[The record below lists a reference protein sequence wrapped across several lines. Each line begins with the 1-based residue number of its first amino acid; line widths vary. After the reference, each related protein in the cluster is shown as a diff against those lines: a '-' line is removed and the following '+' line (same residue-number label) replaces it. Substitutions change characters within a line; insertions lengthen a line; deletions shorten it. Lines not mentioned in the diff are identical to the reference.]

1 MPRSSRSKS
10 HKQSK
15 HSSREYTDFDEDVK
29 MKERNDNSDGK
40 KNGVSVKDSKDSL
53 ASGEKRKLGKDLDG
67 SHANG
72 SVSEEYATPSKR
84 RKDKIHGGS
93 DRWNGDVG
101 EEKSEVVNVD
111 DKKLKSK
118 DLVKVVGESK
128 SKTSRKHDVDSASV
142 VVVEKDGSKSGSG
155 SRSEK
160 RSDKESGRKEGR
172 QIKEN
177 KETKDK
183 DRGSERERKIH
194 DSKREVEA
202 VPTQVDNQPSKRGR
216 EHNEWPIE
224 EELRNIELEKEL
236 EKRMRRREGY
246 SDKDRYQDDVKD
258 DDERILSTKSGH
270 AKDSDDE
277 RILSTKSG
285 HAKDSKHK
293 DEVYGDKFRE
303 GSNRETRPKED
314 KCRNDGDPVSKSR
327 DVKYRG
333 ENGKGSKHKD
343 DKYREDGEKV
353 RREDKYHEDGNR
365 DVRNKDRKNHDDGD
379 RDSRRRDEK
388 HREGGGR
395 VEKNRD
401 DKHMQDDNRD
411 YRHKEERYREDG
423 DRDHRHKNSRPRDD
437 TDREKRVR
445 DPKHRD
451 VHASRAHSSEVD
463 TKNMKDDMDADLSHG
478 QKNKRSGSPIYDD
491 RVARH
496 KDDKDRRI
504 DNDKD
509 ERSMNDAKVDPTP
522 ERGRPS
528 SRNDMEITG
537 NHSRHRSSP
546 SNKFYPTRDHHR
558 ISKQEETK
566 YRDSVHEERACH
578 NVNSN
583 RYFTSAPGQSDKISS
598 RSLEKITQK
607 DDNFIDDLSVER
619 HRRSDARSSPLVDSS
634 PSSASNGRRHLNRLD
649 VRRNLDVDELGQRSS
664 GSKDAKEYSDKDG
677 KVNHKLVMEVHPDN
691 DLSHVDGDNWSV
703 SSPYVR
709 SGPFSGNHKSLL
721 PLQPLYRTGS
731 DSPLGFGSS
740 EDDRSKSNG
749 RHRRSGDS
757 NMGRPQS
764 NWKNVPNWPS
774 PLTNGGY
781 IPFQHIPPPIF
792 NPAMQQFVP
801 PIFGRPPMQVNHA
814 GMPYHVPD
822 GDRFSG
828 HGHPLWRNQLEESI
842 PPPIHS
848 WETNN
853 AVFGDGS
860 HGYGRLDW
868 DHGRTQLNNQMWE
881 SSADLW
887 KGQDSHKIDH
897 SVNRPTDEFWSG
909 PTGQHVEN
917 EHSQPDNIQE
927 VATNNIPEIMKAS
940 EIPRISVVAKEDDPL
955 IPQVYLSKIDISEDL
970 TQPELYD
977 QCTNMLALD
986 QASVSDEF
994 DCKILFLEAKEGIE
1008 ADISNGA
1015 SLFAAIDDS
1024 VFEKAMSLYTKH
1036 KVPFVSINQEGVSV
1050 SSSDQEKGGPD
1061 NSGKLVEEAVEEENE
1076 LLIQK
1081 VDMKED
1087 KSDEQ
1092 ISTSE
1097 KMDMEVDG
1105 GCEIEVKDSSGN
1117 KVDNLLVLTNNVSMP
1132 ELIESGLVNL
1142 SRIHDESTH

>member
-15 HSSREYTDFDEDVK
+15 HSSREYSDFDEDVK
-29 MKERNDNSDGK
+29 MKERNDNNDGK
-40 KNGVSVKDSKDSL
+40 KNGVSVKVSKDSL
-53 ASGEKRKLGKDLDG
+53 LSGEKRKLGKDLDG

-84 RKDKIHGGS
+84 RKEKIHGGS
-93 DRWNGDVG
+93 DRWNGDGG
-101 EEKSEVVNVD
+101 EEKGEVVNVD

-142 VVVEKDGSKSGSG
+142 VVVEKDGSKIDSG
-155 SRSEK
+155 RKSEK
-160 RSDKESGRKEGR
+160 RSDKESVRKEGR

-177 KETKDK
+177 KEPKDK
-183 DRGSERERKIH
+183 DRGSERERKTH
-194 DSKREVEA
+194 DSKREVE
-202 VPTQVDNQPSKRGR
+202 VLPKQGDNQPSKRGR

-258 DDERILSTKSGH
+258 V
-270 AKDSDDE
+270 
-277 RILSTKSG
+277 LSTKSG

-293 DEVYGDKFRE
+293 EEVYKDKYRE
-303 GSNRETRPKED
+303 SSDRETRPKED
-314 KCRNDGDPVSKSR
+314 KCRNNGEPVSKSR

-333 ENGKGSKHKD
+333 ESEKDSKHKD

-353 RREDKYHEDGNR
+353 RREDKYREDGNR
-365 DVRNKDRKNHDDGD
+365 DVRNKDGKNHDDGG
-379 RDSRRRDEK
+379 RDSRR
-388 HREGGGR
+388 
-395 VEKNRD
+395 
-401 DKHMQDDNRD
+401 RD
-411 YRHKEERYREDG
+411 YRHKEERYREDV
-423 DRDHRHKNSRPRDD
+423 DRDHRHKNGRPRDD
-437 TDREKRVR
+437 TDREKRAR

-451 VHASRAHSSEVD
+451 VHASRAHSSEVE
-463 TKNMKDDMDADLSHG
+463 TKNMKDDMEAADLRHG
-478 QKNKRSGSPIYDD
+478 QKNKRGESPIYDD

-496 KDDKDRRI
+496 KDDKDRRR

-509 ERSMNDAKVDPTP
+509 ERSMNDAKVDRTP

-528 SRNDMEITG
+528 SRNDMEIAG
-537 NHSRHRSSP
+537 NHSRHRSS
-546 SNKFYPTRDHHR
+546 SSSKFYPTRDHHR
-558 ISKQEETK
+558 VSKQEETK

-578 NVNSN
+578 NAN

-607 DDNFIDDLSVER
+607 DDNCIDDLSVER
-619 HRRSDARSSPLVDSS
+619 HRRSDDLSMIQ
-634 PSSASNGRRHLNRLD
+634 
-649 VRRNLDVDELGQRSS
+649 RNLDVDELGS
-664 GSKDAKEYSDKDG
+664 GSKDAKEYSDKS
-677 KVNHKLVMEVHPDN
+677 HKLVMEGHPEN
-691 DLSHVDGDNWSV
+691 DLSHVDGDNLSV
-703 SSPYVR
+703 SSPYGK
-709 SGPFSGNHKSLL
+709 SGNFSGNHKSLL
-721 PLQPLYRTGS
+721 PLQPVFRTGS
-731 DSPLGFGSS
+731 DSSPLGFGSS
-740 EDDRSKSNG
+740 EDDRSKSNS

-774 PLTNGGY
+774 PLANGGY

-792 NPAMQQFVP
+792 NPAMQQFVN

-814 GMPYHVPD
+814 GMPYHIPD

-828 HGHPLWRNQLEESI
+828 HGHPLWRNQVEESI
-842 PPPIHS
+842 PPSLNS

-887 KGQDSHKIDH
+887 KGQDSHKVDH
-897 SVNRPTDEFWSG
+897 SAKRPIDEIWS
-909 PTGQHVEN
+909 GQHVEN

-927 VATNNIPEIMKAS
+927 VATNNNPEIIKVS
-940 EIPRISVVAKEDDPL
+940 ESPHISVVAKEDDPL
-955 IPQVYLSKIDISEDL
+955 ISQVYLSKIDISEDL
-970 TQPELYD
+970 TQPELYE

-1024 VFEKAMSLYTKH
+1024 VFEKAMFFYTKH
-1036 KVPFVSINQEGVSV
+1036 KVPFIAMNEEGVVKSV
-1050 SSSDQEKGGPD
+1050 SSSDQEKGDPENG
-1061 NSGKLVEEAVEEENE
+1061 GKLVEENEPLVE
-1076 LLIQK
+1076 K
-1081 VDMKED
+1081 VDMNED

-1092 ISTSE
+1092 VSE

-1105 GCEIEVKDSSGN
+1105 GCEDEVKDSSVK
-1117 KVDNLLVLTNNVSMP
+1117 KVDNLLVLSNNNVSNSNKAVMG
-1132 ELIESGLVNL
+1132 ELIEFGSVNI

>member
-15 HSSREYTDFDEDVK
+15 HSSREHSDFDEDVK
-29 MKERNDNSDGK
+29 MKERNDNNDGK
-40 KNGVSVKDSKDSL
+40 KNGVSVKVSKDSL
-53 ASGEKRKLGKDLDG
+53 LSGEKRKLGKDLDG
-67 SHANG
+67 IHANG

-84 RKDKIHGGS
+84 RKERIHGGS
-93 DRWNGDVG
+93 DRWNGDGG
-101 EEKSEVVNVD
+101 EEKGEVVNVD
-111 DKKLKSK
+111 DKKSKSK

-128 SKTSRKHDVDSASV
+128 SKTSRKHDVDSAGV
-142 VVVEKDGSKSGSG
+142 VLVEKDGSKISSG

-177 KETKDK
+177 KETKD
-183 DRGSERERKIH
+183 RGSERERKIN
-194 DSKREVEA
+194 DSKREVE
-202 VPTQVDNQPSKRGR
+202 VLPKQGDNQPSKRGR

-246 SDKDRYQDDVKD
+246 SDKDKYQDDVKD
-258 DDERILSTKSGH
+258 DDERILST
-270 AKDSDDE
+270 
-277 RILSTKSG
+277 RSG

-293 DEVYGDKFRE
+293 DEVYGDKYRE
-303 GSNRETRPKED
+303 GSDRETRPKED
-314 KCRNDGDPVSKSR
+314 KCRNQGEPVSKSR

-333 ENGKGSKHKD
+333 ESEKDSKHKD

-353 RREDKYHEDGNR
+353 RREDKYREDGNR
-365 DVRNKDRKNHDDGD
+365 DIRNKDDKNHDDGD

-401 DKHMQDDNRD
+401 DIRD
-411 YRHKEERYREDG
+411 YRHKEERYREDV
-423 DRDHRHKNSRPRDD
+423 DRDHRHKNGRPRDD
-437 TDREKRVR
+437 TDREKRAR

-451 VHASRAHSSEVD
+451 VHASKAHSSEVE
-463 TKNMKDDMDADLSHG
+463 TKNVKDDMDAADLSHG
-478 QKNKRSGSPIYDD
+478 QKNKRGGSTIYDD

-496 KDDKDRRI
+496 KDDKDRRR

-509 ERSMNDAKVDPTP
+509 ERSMNDAKVDRTP

-537 NHSRHRSSP
+537 NHNRHRSSP
-546 SNKFYPTRDHHR
+546 SSKFYPTRDHHR
-558 ISKQEETK
+558 VSKQEETK
-566 YRDSVHEERACH
+566 YRDSVNEERTSH

-607 DDNFIDDLSVER
+607 DDNCIDDLSVER

-677 KVNHKLVMEVHPDN
+677 KVSHKLVMEGHPDN
-691 DLSHVDGDNWSV
+691 DLSHVDGDNLSV
-703 SSPYVR
+703 SSPYGR
-709 SGPFSGNHKSLL
+709 SGHFSGNHKSLL
-721 PLQPLYRTGS
+721 PLQPLFRTGS
-731 DSPLGFGSS
+731 DSPLGFGSL
-740 EDDRSKSNG
+740 EDDRSKSNS
-749 RHRRSGDS
+749 RLRRSGDS

-774 PLTNGGY
+774 LLANGSY
-781 IPFQHIPPPIF
+781 IPFQHIPPPMF
-792 NPAMQQFVP
+792 NPTMQQFMP
-801 PIFGRPPMQVNHA
+801 PIFGRPPMQLNHA

-828 HGHPLWRNQLEESI
+828 HGHPLWRNQVEESI
-842 PPPIHS
+842 PPPLHG

-887 KGQDSHKIDH
+887 KGQDFLKVDH
-897 SVNRPTDEFWSG
+897 SVNRPTDEIWSG
-909 PTGQHVEN
+909 QTGQHVEN

-927 VATNNIPEIMKAS
+927 VATNNIPDIMKVS
-940 EIPRISVVAKEDDPL
+940 ESPSISVVAKEDDPL

-970 TQPELYD
+970 TQPELYE

-1015 SLFAAIDDS
+1015 SLFASVDDS
-1024 VFEKAMSLYTKH
+1024 VFKKAMSLYTKH
-1036 KVPFVSINQEGVSV
+1036 KVQFVAMNQVGVSEGTKSV
-1050 SSSDQEKGGPD
+1050 SSSDQEKGDLD
-1061 NSGKLVEEAVEEENE
+1061 NGGKLMEEAVKEVSEENE

-1081 VDMKED
+1081 LDTNED
-1087 KSDEQ
+1087 KSDEH
-1092 ISTSE
+1092 ISTSD
-1097 KMDMEVDG
+1097 KMDLDPVVGGFEV
-1105 GCEIEVKDSSGN
+1105 EVKDSSGK
-1117 KVDNLLVLTNNVSMP
+1117 KVDNLLVMTNNVSSSNKAVMG
-1132 ELIESGLVNL
+1132 ELIEFGSVNI